1 MFWQDD
7 EQNKAPYQVPDDVVD
22 LSFRIRCPTLPLD
35 HAYSLACALQEALPW
50 LVDEARAGVHL
61 IHGAES
67 GNGWYRPEDSE
78 SALLHLPQRARMML
92 RMPKERIG
100 SARELEGAELDID
113 GHKLSV
119 GPADVKELSSLST
132 LFSRYVAVEQS
143 ADEEAFLARVLEA
156 FTALGLDVRKLMCG
170 REHCFQTPDGTI
182 RTRTVMVADLEPEQS
197 VLLQQEGIGRGRK
210 MGFGL
215 FIPHKGIKPVK
226 ETH

>member
-7 EQNKAPYQVPDDVVD
+7 EQKKPAYQVPDDVVD
-22 LSFRIRCPTLPLD
+22 LSYRISCRTLPLD
-35 HAYSLACALQEALPW
+35 HAYSLSRALQQALPW
-50 LVDEARAGVHL
+50 LADEPAAGIHL

-78 SALLHLPQRARMML
+78 SALLHLSRRARMML
-92 RMPKERIG
+92 RMPKERIAQ
-100 SARELEGAELDID
+100 ARGLEGAELDIQ
-113 GHKLSV
+113 GHRLSV
-119 GPADVKELSSLST
+119 GTAEVKNLSSLAT
-132 LFSRYVAVEQS
+132 LFARYVAIEDAV
-143 ADEEAFLARVLEA
+143 DEEAFLRRVTDEFA
-156 FTALGLDVRKLMCG
+156 ALGLEVRKLMCG

-197 VLLQQEGIGRGRK
+197 VLVQQKGIGARQK